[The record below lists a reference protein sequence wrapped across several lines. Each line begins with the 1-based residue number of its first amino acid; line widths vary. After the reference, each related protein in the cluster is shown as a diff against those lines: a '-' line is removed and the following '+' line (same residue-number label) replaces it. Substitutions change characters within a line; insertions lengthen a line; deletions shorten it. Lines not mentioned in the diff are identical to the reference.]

1 MENKVFVD
9 EASPLESYATS
20 KVSILVGTLNSSNV
34 QSVLM
39 LVVLLQVK
47 GEVFM
52 LLVLEGWYVIHMNN
66 KLGVVMRKEV
76 AFGFCKYHSEG
87 GFAACMDSLYKPR
100 LF

>member
-1 MENKVFVD
+1 VENKVFVD

-39 LVVLLQVK
+39 LVVLLQGE

-52 LLVLEGWYVIHMNN
+52 LLVLEG
-66 KLGVVMRKEV
+66 
-76 AFGFCKYHSEG
+76 S
-87 GFAACMDSLYKPR
+87 
-100 LF
+100 